1 MKIFIII
8 IVILFLYL
16 KNEIKNKYTMFDF
29 NLNHSINNIINNI
42 FWYYIN
48 YKYLKI
54 NVLEI

>member
-1 MKIFIII
+1 
-8 IVILFLYL
+8 
-16 KNEIKNKYTMFDF
+16 MFDF